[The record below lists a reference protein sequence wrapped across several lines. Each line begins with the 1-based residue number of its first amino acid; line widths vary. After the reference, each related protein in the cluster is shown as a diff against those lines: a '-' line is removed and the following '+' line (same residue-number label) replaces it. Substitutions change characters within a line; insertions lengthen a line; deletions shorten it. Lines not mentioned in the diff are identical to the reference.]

1 MKKMK
6 LTKTDFPWRFLW
18 NFVLLFLA
26 VCCLVSQAVHHSVPG
41 TAAFAFI
48 VYILYK
54 LIRLEK

>member
-1 MKKMK
+1 MK

-26 VCCLVSQAVHHSVPG
+26 VCCLVAQAVNHSVPG

-48 VYILYK
+48 VYIIYK